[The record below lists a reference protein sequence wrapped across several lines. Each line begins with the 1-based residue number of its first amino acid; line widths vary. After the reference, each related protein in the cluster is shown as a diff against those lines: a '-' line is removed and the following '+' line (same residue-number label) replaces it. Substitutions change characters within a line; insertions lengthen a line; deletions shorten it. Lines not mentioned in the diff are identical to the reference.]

1 MKQPFRT
8 YADMHLHSLAS
19 QHAYSTLAELCD
31 AAKEKGLTAIA
42 LTDHGPSMPD
52 GAISHHFF
60 CLTGLPDEI
69 EGLHFF
75 RGAEVNIL
83 DYNGKLDLESSLLQR
98 LDVVV
103 ASYHIECIQPSSMED
118 HTRGLVA
125 AAKNPDVDIL
135 GHCGNPVF
143 EIDPEPVV
151 AACAKH
157 QTVIEI
163 NSASFKVRPGS
174 ADICRKVA
182 LLCKD
187 YRVPVIIDSDAH
199 SKWQVGE
206 HSAAIEMLSSIDFPL
221 ELILNAVPGRTE
233 QYFEKKRAHL

>member
-83 DYNGKLDLESSLLQR
+83 DFNGKLDMDSSLLQR

-103 ASYHIECIQPSSMED
+103 ASYHIECIQPSSIED

-125 AAKNPDVDIL
+125 AAKNPDPERGTEADQ
-135 GHCGNPVF
+135 HQRNHNACGKADQPFCKSDQLISSVRASIFRFPPANP
-143 EIDPEPVV
+143 IRRG
-151 AACAKH
+151 
-157 QTVIEI
+157 
-163 NSASFKVRPGS
+163 RPPS
-174 ADICRKVA
+174 RCQWR
-182 LLCKD
+182 
-187 YRVPVIIDSDAH
+187 
-199 SKWQVGE
+199 
-206 HSAAIEMLSSIDFPL
+206 
-221 ELILNAVPGRTE
+221 
-233 QYFEKKRAHL
+233 